1 MPQYNAYIQPK
12 KYGNLRRRRKIAVFF
27 AAMISAAVFI
37 SSGVYLIFYSPVFEI
52 KNFRL
57 VCENDGADCRRENEE
72 ELKNNLNLFFS
83 QTFFLN
89 FKKNKLLL
97 FKNADLEK
105 FISESAPKIYLR
117 DVKKEFLTRTLEINY
132 SERKMAGIYCSVSL
146 VKNGISDE
154 INLVESGPSGETDL
168 SADEAETAAPAAK
181 ELEEIGPCFYI
192 DETGT
197 AYEEA
202 PQSSGSLIIL
212 IKDYPPAAE
221 APAEI
226 KLGAKAVGREI
237 LETIFRLRRLFQENL
252 NTDISEIK
260 LNSAGKNSIEIGT
273 KNGWSAIFNAED
285 GVEGAFTAMRTI
297 LEEEIKEK
305 QNELEYIDL
314 RFGTKVY
321 YKFKN
326 SE

>member
-27 AAMISAAVFI
+27 AAIFSSVFFI
-37 SSGVYLIFYSPVFEI
+37 SSGVYLVFYSPVFEI
-52 KNFRL
+52 KNLRL
-57 VCENDGADCRRENEE
+57 VCENGGADCRRENEE

-89 FKKNKLLL
+89 FKKNKLLF

-105 FISESAPKIYLR
+105 FVATNAPKIHLR
-117 DVKKEFLTRTLEINY
+117 DIRKIFLKRTLEINY
-132 SERKMAGIYCSVSL
+132 SERKMAGIYCPVSP
-146 VKNGISDE
+146 VRNGISDE
-154 INLVESGPSGETDL
+154 IGPAESGSSG
-168 SADEAETAAPAAK
+168 DEAGTAAPAA
-181 ELEEIGPCFYI
+181 EEPEEIGPCFYI

-212 IKDYPPAAE
+212 IKDYPSAAA

-226 KLGAKAVGREI
+226 KLGAEAVSREI
-237 LETIFRLRRLFQENL
+237 LETIFILRRLFQENL
-252 NTDISEIK
+252 NTEISEIK
-260 LNSAGKNSIEIGT
+260 LNSAGKNSIEIET
-273 KNGWSAIFNAED
+273 KNGWSAVFSADD
-285 GVEGAFTAMRTI
+285 GAEGAFAAMRAI
-297 LEEEIKEK
+297 LEKEIKEK
-305 QNELEYIDL
+305 QNDLEYIDL